1 MKPEFKFEDLEGFE
15 AQGLTNVQRVTMTD
29 HTPMGMFQQVSI
41 TVNGALHSIN
51 DEPAQVNTY
60 NGVVIK
66 KTWCKHG
73 KIHRLVGQTPN
84 PWDDKPAI
92 MIFSDTGQLLE
103 RQYWLHSKLLLKKK
117 VSKMEKLKQIWA
129 DMKAKARQKK
139 ELNFFFGSA
148 SIQGEERTVE
158 ELDAEAGNLQKITG
172 SPLIVVCLMF
182 NAVMMTGL
190 TLLEF
195 LTGFTVVPIIL
206 TAIAILY
213 IVSTYNF
220 YAEEKDTGGFR
231 FIVKR
236 K

>member
-1 MKPEFKFEDLEGFE
+1 MKPEYKFEDLVGFE
-15 AQGLTNVQRVTMTD
+15 AQGLTNVQRVTMTE

-41 TVNGALHSIN
+41 TVNGELHSIN

-66 KTWCKHG
+66 KTWCNHG
-73 KIHRLVGQTPN
+73 KIHRLIT
-84 PWDDKPAI
+84 PWDDSPAI
-92 MIFSDTGQLLE
+92 LIFSETGKLLE
-103 RQYWLHSKLLLKKK
+103 SQYWVHNKLLLKKK
-117 VSKMEKLKQIWA
+117 VSKMEKLKQIWS

-158 ELDAEAGNLQKITG
+158 ELDAEAGKLQKITG
-172 SPLIVVCLMF
+172 SPLIVVCLVF

-195 LTGFTVVPIIL
+195 LTGFTVVPIIA
-206 TAIAILY
+206 TAIAIVY
-213 IVSTYNF
+213 VVHTFNF
-220 YAEEKDTGGFR
+220 YTEEKDTGGFR